1 MSKRLAYPVSN
12 SLVQMSLLM
21 NKSHANIYGNVHGGI
36 ILKMADEVAYVC
48 AVKHCGKPCVTASV
62 DRVDFYY
69 PINIGNLVTF
79 LASVNYVGKTSME
92 IGVKVLAEDLFKR
105 TSVHTNTCYF
115 TMVAI
120 DENRKPTEVPDII
133 IENDEQKRRYEEAI
147 HRRQQRLDTRFKKNS
162 K

>member
-1 MSKRLAYPVSN
+1 MNKREAYPVSN
-12 SLVQMSLLM
+12 SQIQMSLFM

-36 ILKMADEVAYVC
+36 ILKTADEVAYVC

-62 DRVDFYY
+62 DRVDFYN

-92 IGVKVLAEDLFKR
+92 IGVKVIAEDLFKR

-120 DENRKPTEVPDII
+120 DENGRPTEVPDII
-133 IENDEQKRRYEEAI
+133 LENDEQRRRYNEAI
-147 HRRQQRLDTRFKKNS
+147 HRRQQRLDTRFKKNL